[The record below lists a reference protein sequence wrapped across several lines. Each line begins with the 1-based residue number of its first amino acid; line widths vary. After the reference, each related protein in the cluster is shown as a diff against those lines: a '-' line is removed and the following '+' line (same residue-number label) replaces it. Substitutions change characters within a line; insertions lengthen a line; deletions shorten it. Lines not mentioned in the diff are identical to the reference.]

1 MGELSAALQIWLAPT
16 RAPVEAVAL
25 LELPRLSSATSAEIA
40 GGSKGATARAGGIV
54 AARSEEQGEC
64 RCRR

>member
-1 MGELSAALQIWLAPT
+1 MPNTGTAVKSKAATQTKIISEQVDEFT
-16 RAPVEAVAL
+16 EA
-25 LELPRLSSATSAEIA
+25 IA

-64 RCRR
+64 R